1 MNMFLK
7 ILLIYYSGDIYEV
20 YIIWDPFSAQDP
32 KITVGLAPMSE
43 VCTFERCGK
52 REGKNS

>member
-1 MNMFLK
+1 M
-7 ILLIYYSGDIYEV
+7 YEV

-52 REGKNS
+52 REGKIVEIQCGRLC